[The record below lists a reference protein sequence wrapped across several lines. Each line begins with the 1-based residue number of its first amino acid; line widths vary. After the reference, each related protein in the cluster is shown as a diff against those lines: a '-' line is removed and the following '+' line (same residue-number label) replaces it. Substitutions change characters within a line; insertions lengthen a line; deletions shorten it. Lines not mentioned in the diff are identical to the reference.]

1 MEAGRARLHPMPRY
15 MFEKSR
21 WAFALRASVT
31 MFFVVRL

>member
-1 MEAGRARLHPMPRY
+1 MCPPPPTPRY

-21 WAFALRASVT
+21 CAFALRASVT